1 MKETALI
8 IGRSVSQTRR
18 IYHSALDN
26 LRKSVK
32 ISKIWSLI
40 YGENM
45 RKKNEEE
52 EKIKKMLE
60 SVKPPELSNEEIE
73 TNKNELQQ
81 IISDR
86 FYEITVEREKKR
98 IVRRRIYY
106 SLTAVSLAIIL
117 FTIGLF
123 VIKPFMN
130 REAVVRIIRNNL
142 SIEVNRDDVLLKNG
156 EGIVINNDR
165 EIVVNISNGVCKTHY
180 PVPYEPSQ
188 EEKGHTDCEKQ

>member
-1 MKETALI
+1 
-8 IGRSVSQTRR
+8 
-18 IYHSALDN
+18 
-26 LRKSVK
+26 
-32 ISKIWSLI
+32 
-40 YGENM
+40 M

>member
-1 MKETALI
+1 
-8 IGRSVSQTRR
+8 
-18 IYHSALDN
+18 
-26 LRKSVK
+26 
-32 ISKIWSLI
+32 
-40 YGENM
+40 M
-45 RKKNEEE
+45 RKKNEAR
-52 EKIKKMLE
+52 EKIIKMLE
-60 SVKPPELSNEEIE
+60 SMKAPELSNEEIE